1 MKLLPAVFLVFAQV
15 LAAEPVEVRIISPPP
30 DQPAFNVVVI
40 RAEVQAGDAVAEV
53 AFAVDGRVFA
63 RVRRAP
69 YEASADLGPENTE
82 HTIAVLATTVSGA
95 AGRAEMTTPKLHVD
109 QEMVVELRQ
118 LYVSVHR
125 DGANVLDLHQ
135 QDFSVVDNGS
145 PQHLITFAR
154 GDVPFTAVL
163 LVDSSISMRGARLR
177 VGVDGARAFAAGMR
191 PLDEGKLMVFSD
203 RLLHTTPFTGDGSLL
218 LVGLESVVARG
229 GTAVNDNLFLALA
242 LLEAR
247 QGRRVVILLSDGADT
262 DSVLAMDDVIR
273 KVRESR
279 ALVYWIRVEPDDAP
293 TLRGALVSP
302 WHDGPWYQRQ
312 LRLLE
317 EAADVT
323 GGRILRLGR
332 AEQVPQAIAEVVREL
347 REQYVLG
354 YYPSGLRHNGGWRK
368 VKVNVDRGPVEGAGF
383 RVQVRDGYVDE

>member
-1 MKLLPAVFLVFAQV
+1 
-15 LAAEPVEVRIISPPP
+15 
-30 DQPAFNVVVI
+30 
-40 RAEVQAGDAVAEV
+40 
-53 AFAVDGRVFA
+53 
-63 RVRRAP
+63 
-69 YEASADLGPENTE
+69 
-82 HTIAVLATTVSGA
+82 
-95 AGRAEMTTPKLHVD
+95 
-109 QEMVVELRQ
+109 
-118 LYVSVHR
+118 
-125 DGANVLDLHQ
+125 
-135 QDFSVVDNGS
+135 
-145 PQHLITFAR
+145 
-154 GDVPFTAVL
+154 
-163 LVDSSISMRGARLR
+163 
-177 VGVDGARAFAAGMR
+177 
-191 PLDEGKLMVFSD
+191 
-203 RLLHTTPFTGDGSLL
+203 
-218 LVGLESVVARG
+218 
-229 GTAVNDNLFLALA
+229 
-242 LLEAR
+242 
-247 QGRRVVILLSDGADT
+247 
-262 DSVLAMDDVIR
+262 DVIR